1 MQSNRHV
8 ADQNDEAV
16 TIVQAYL
23 WCKLVHASDCMRSR
37 CIQQGIARVVL
48 QTGKC
53 PQHIGQGLRVELLQ
67 QSKELSHISYRTDA
81 SP

>member
-37 CIQQGIARVVL
+37 CIQQGIAKVVL
-48 QTGKC
+48 QTGKR
-53 PQHIGQGLRVELLQ
+53 P
-67 QSKELSHISYRTDA
+67 
-81 SP
+81 